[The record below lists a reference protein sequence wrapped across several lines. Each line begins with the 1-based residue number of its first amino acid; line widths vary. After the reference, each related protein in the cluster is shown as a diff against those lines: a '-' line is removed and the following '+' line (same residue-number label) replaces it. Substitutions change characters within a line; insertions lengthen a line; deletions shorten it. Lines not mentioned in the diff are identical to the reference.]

1 MNSQE
6 KVIFLLKIL
15 AQAPYEYG
23 VTELGKKIG
32 CGKSGTF
39 KLLSTLVDNGFV
51 KQNVNHKYTLGL
63 AVYLIGKT
71 YEEQIGITHYARP
84 YMEKLRD
91 EVNENVN
98 LGMMVG
104 DVATIVCRVESHQV
118 VRITGKIGD
127 PRPFYASAIG
137 KTLAAYEDTETIK
150 RWYAREPIR
159 ALTNMTKTSLE
170 KILSDLA
177 MVRERGYAISDEEF
191 ASEAFGI
198 GAPIRDP
205 SGKVWA
211 AISIGAPKIRI
222 DQNKIT
228 LFSKL
233 LVETANRMSKDLS
246 VEGATFSLKY

>member
-6 KVIFLLKIL
+6 KVLTLLKIL
-15 AQAPYEYG
+15 SQAPYEYG
-23 VTELGKKIG
+23 VTDLGKKID

-39 KLLSTLVDNGFV
+39 KLLSVLVNNGFA
-51 KQNVNHKYTLGL
+51 KQNASHKYTLGL

-71 YEEQIGITHYARP
+71 YEEQIGITHYAKP
-84 YMEKLRD
+84 YMERLRD
-91 EVNENVN
+91 AVNENVN

-104 DVATIVCRVESHQV
+104 DVATIVCRAESRQI

-137 KTLAAYEDTETIK
+137 KTLAAYENVEVIK
-150 RWYAREPIR
+150 EWYSREPIR
-159 ALTNMTKTSLE
+159 ALTKKTITSLD
-170 KILSDLA
+170 KILDDLA
-177 MVRERGYAISDEEF
+177 KVRERGYAISDEEY

-205 SGKVWA
+205 NGKVWA

-222 DQNKIT
+222 DQAKIKQYAT
-228 LFSKL
+228 L
-233 LVETANRMSKDLS
+233 LVETANTMSKDLS